1 MPKQVNDQPLDQTPD
16 SLSHILKDEE
26 MDLKRYLSTFHGL
39 KTEAYFSRMVTTV
52 LLLLIMFLVAVLAT
66 RPTIITLQPWTLS
79 EDAQVT
85 RDDASRSYIEAWGF
99 ALSELIG
106 NVTPGNVQFIS
117 DRLKPLLDPKIYHKV
132 LEGLE
137 ANAQQLKDE
146 RITMRFEP
154 RRVIYEKSS
163 GKVFVNGYSFIR
175 QGMSFEAEKREE
187 RTYEFV
193 IRIANYAPLIMAID
207 TYEGV
212 PHTRDVLQKQ
222 QERALRDETR
232 RQEEIRKRARYKE
245 PEADT
250 RVTTED
256 DTKL

>member
-1 MPKQVNDQPLDQTPD
+1 
-16 SLSHILKDEE
+16 

-39 KTEAYFSRMVTTV
+39 KTEAYFSRMVTTI
-52 LLLLIMFLVAVLAT
+52 LLLLVMFLVAVLAT
-66 RPTIITLQPWTLS
+66 RPTIVTIQPWTLS

-85 RDDASRSYIEAWGF
+85 REDASRSYIEAWGF
-99 ALSELIG
+99 ALAELIG

-137 ANAQQLKDE
+137 ANAQQLKDD
-146 RITMRFEP
+146 RVTMRFEP
-154 RRVIYEKSS
+154 RRVVFEKSS
-163 GKVFVNGYSFIR
+163 GKVYVTGYSFVR

-207 TYEGV
+207 TYEGIAR
-212 PHTRDVLQKQ
+212 TRDVVQKQ
-222 QERALRDETR
+222 EERAARDETR
-232 RQEEIRKRARYKE
+232 RQEEIRERARYKE
-245 PEADT
+245 PEAQL
-250 RVTTED
+250 RLSTED
-256 DTKL
+256 DQKL